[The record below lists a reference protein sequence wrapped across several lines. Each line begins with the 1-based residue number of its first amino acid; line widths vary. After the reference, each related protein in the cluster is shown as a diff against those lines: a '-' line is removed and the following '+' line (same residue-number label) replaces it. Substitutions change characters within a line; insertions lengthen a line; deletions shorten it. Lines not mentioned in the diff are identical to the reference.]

1 MYWKSPENLVKIQI
15 LFSRSNK
22 LPAAAVPLA
31 EVRASKTDVCSKR
44 AERKA
49 GGDQGDGGN

>member
-1 MYWKSPENLVKIQI
+1 MYWKSPENLVKIHI

-22 LPAAAVPLA
+22 LPAAAMPLA
-31 EVRASKTDVCSKR
+31 EVRASKTDGCSER